1 MNYPFSK
8 QVPSQ
13 ITNYTSKH
21 IAKQK
26 FQSSHQTQAKIT
38 NTTLL
43 FPQEGARGLI
53 NTFRKGVS
61 KEKSKTKFKT
71 TKNSRMIIQHILIFF
86 YISS

>member
-8 QVPSQ
+8 PTPSQ
-13 ITNYTSKH
+13 ISNYTSKH

-26 FQSSHQTQAKIT
+26 FQSTNHVHNKIT

-43 FPQEGARGLI
+43 FPQDPTRGLI

-61 KEKSKTKFKT
+61 KEKAKMKFKT
-71 TKNSRMIIQHILIFF
+71 TKNSRKHLLFL
-86 YISS
+86 